1 MALKLEVLMMTVFY
15 LREVLSQIHCHRNP
29 LVGARWDKAVGCS
42 ALPSLIKYVVDYIY
56 TTHVSPIDMPK
67 DG

>member
-42 ALPSLIKYVVDYIY
+42 ALPSLIKYVVDRHMYLCH
-56 TTHVSPIDMPK
+56 TPCELT
-67 DG
+67 